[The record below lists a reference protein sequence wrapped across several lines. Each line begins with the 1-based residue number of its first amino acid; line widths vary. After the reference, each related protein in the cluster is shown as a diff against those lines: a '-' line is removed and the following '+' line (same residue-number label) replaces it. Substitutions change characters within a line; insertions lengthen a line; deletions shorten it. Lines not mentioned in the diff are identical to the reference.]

1 MKLNKQLKKILNP
14 YSLAIVGSIILIIV
28 SLFIIFK
35 PETKKTPAGIE
46 IVDTGIKEE
55 EEITEQEARKV
66 AKKQFQKLG
75 ESSVKE
81 EELQV
86 KKIRRS
92 EEEYYY
98 ISSAKN
104 TLEIK
109 IKGGEITRINSATV
123 EE

>member
-1 MKLNKQLKKILNP
+1 MKLKKKIKRILNL
-14 YSLAIVGSIILIIV
+14 YNLAIGGSVILILV

-46 IVDTGIKEE
+46 IVDTGVKKE

-75 ESSVKE
+75 ESSLKE

-98 ISSAKN
+98 ISSSKN

-109 IKGGEITRINSATV
+109 IKGGEITRINSASV